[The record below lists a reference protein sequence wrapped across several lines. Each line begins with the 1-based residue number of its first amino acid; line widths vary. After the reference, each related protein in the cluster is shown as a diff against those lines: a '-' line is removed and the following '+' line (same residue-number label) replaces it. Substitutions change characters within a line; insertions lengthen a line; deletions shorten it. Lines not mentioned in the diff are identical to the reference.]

1 MNNKKKHYIQ
11 FISITLGALILSYG
25 LSQLPNRYF
34 STSHFWIPTIFFA
47 LSAIG
52 INAFLTKENQDPKE
66 FVFKTLAISMARLL
80 VCMIFVLVYS
90 LINKPQAL
98 AFTCHFMVQYLVFTI
113 YEISSLLK
121 FIKQTK

>member
-25 LSQLPNRYF
+25 LSQLPTRYF